1 MRGEVQGLGMLGL
14 NVRFGSGRRGGIGL
28 KAPAS
33 AFAGMAVAVAAIA
46 LVVIGIAIAIAIG
59 LGTAARLLHSF
70 QLQETAAKLVAT
82 PSLELQQLATP
93 PEVVVCEGLL
103 GVEAPLTKTSAAVV
117 PKQAATFPPSES
129 VGGPY
134 SVEVGDPWSFAVV
147 LAQGRWLSDW
157 ALTKSLVANRWISC
171 CGRRIGTLRRRCHFS

>member
-1 MRGEVQGLGMLGL
+1 MRGKVQGLGMLGL
-14 NVRFGSGRRGGIGL
+14 NARFGSGRRGGIGL
-28 KAPAS
+28 KVPAS
-33 AFAGMAVAVAAIA
+33 AFAGMAVAAIA
-46 LVVIGIAIAIAIG
+46 LVVIGIAIAIA

-82 PSLELQQLATP
+82 PSLELQQLATL

-103 GVEAPLTKTSAAVV
+103 GVEVPLTKTWAAVV

-134 SVEVGDPWSFAVV
+134 SVEAGDPWSFPVV
-147 LAQGRWLSDW
+147 PAQ
-157 ALTKSLVANRWISC
+157 
-171 CGRRIGTLRRRCHFS
+171 RR

>member
-14 NVRFGSGRRGGIGL
+14 NARFGSGRRGGIGL
-28 KAPAS
+28 KVPAS
-33 AFAGMAVAVAAIA
+33 AFAGMAVAAIA
-46 LVVIGIAIAIAIG
+46 LVVIGIAIAIA

-82 PSLELQQLATP
+82 PSLELQQLATL

-103 GVEAPLTKTSAAVV
+103 GVEVPLTKTWAAVV

-134 SVEVGDPWSFAVV
+134 SVEAGDPWSFPVV
-147 LAQGRWLSDW
+147 PAQ
-157 ALTKSLVANRWISC
+157 
-171 CGRRIGTLRRRCHFS
+171 RR